1 MIKLKQNLQSIVLE
15 NIVLVFYGIALVS
28 MCIFLQVPSPV
39 INYMRYFY
47 CLFIFAVVLFRKK
60 KISINKVALFIVGC
74 FLLHTLLFG
83 FIFIP
88 SSLHSGV
95 IDNGKEMLM
104 FWVFAFFT
112 AQYVYETK
120 KTKEFLLITYFVLSF
135 FIDIVYFTHFNGI
148 APIKFLPNI
157 FGIGDTVRV
166 RFDFGFVSNN
176 TAAYMCLMVFIF
188 TVIVWREYLSNN
200 HVFTRAWSIPK
211 IYMFISGTITVLMML
226 STQTRAALMLAL
238 GFWLV
243 SKYFSNYANKRRKKS
258 FTAFFLLI
266 VVCIV
271 AFYGYFV
278 YTDGD
283 SRSVYLTWNV
293 SVFLQ
298 YGNLLTGLGYE
309 PFSAFLNDSYGLMTA
324 PMDNYYLYILCST
337 GYLGLIL
344 IIIPILLILFYFIY
358 AYFQKRISKL
368 QAQFI
373 ILFIVV
379 IMMGFTE
386 SNIVYSFSPY
396 SVLCWTCFLL
406 VIMGIKKDKK
416 QLQSY
421 SVCYKHYEDRGV
433 GIIEESK

>member
-1 MIKLKQNLQSIVLE
+1 M
-15 NIVLVFYGIALVS
+15 
-28 MCIFLQVPSPV
+28 
-39 INYMRYFY
+39 
-47 CLFIFAVVLFRKK
+47 
-60 KISINKVALFIVGC
+60 
-74 FLLHTLLFG
+74 
-83 FIFIP
+83 
-88 SSLHSGV
+88 
-95 IDNGKEMLM
+95 
-104 FWVFAFFT
+104 
-112 AQYVYETK
+112 
-120 KTKEFLLITYFVLSF
+120 LSF

-176 TAAYMCLMVFIF
+176 AAAYMCLMVFIF

-211 IYMFISGTITVLMML
+211 IYMFIYGTITVLMML

-358 AYFQKRISKL
+358 AYFETHIKITSSIYNTFYRSNNDGIYGIEYS
-368 QAQFI
+368 
-373 ILFIVV
+373 LF
-379 IMMGFTE
+379 FLAL
-386 SNIVYSFSPY
+386 FSA
-396 SVLCWTCFLL
+396 LLDMLLL